1 MKRYTTYL
9 TENTPFEIR
18 LPEAQTVTM
27 KFKIGEGGFGE
38 VWRAV
43 HPSQPKNYALKQINI
58 PYLIEKGRINRDDKA
73 TLIERIKREASIDVP
88 SEFVVKCYGCRDI
101 EENFFLL
108 FDFVFGD
115 SFGDW
120 LRDHRNAPWP
130 VKKALFLDILRGVRD
145 LHRAGIIHRD
155 LKPSNILITYETQKP
170 KIIDFGLAKLDD
182 SSMTMSGDFSGSKF
196 YKDPSLIREW
206 KGIKSGDE
214 SSDVYALGLL
224 LYELI
229 VGKNLWDANGLLYEE
244 IFNQIVGKDNALDL
258 DRQFQ
263 LDAAPEEVAAV
274 RETIQRS
281 TRFDRTN
288 RLSSVDEMLALL
300 GETPSQLRSTPS
312 TPATSAAPVIERS
325 DGLSLSKGRND
336 APVQDVAAPRPKQA
350 PPQARP
356 KPAPTPPVAPSE
368 RQPAKR
374 GGFGKM
380 VFIAMLIAAGVLAYQ
395 FREQWLPAPV
405 EPIAQATA
413 TPEPTATPKP
423 TPTPE
428 PTATPGGERPALPL
442 ETASEMLTLDIATNQ
457 ASYRS
462 GERVVVTIR
471 ASQTCY
477 LTLYD
482 ISVNGEV
489 AQIFPNG
496 HSDANRLEAGNTY
509 RIPAASDSFDFAIS
523 GDPGMER
530 FLAVATKED
539 IALFKEQRQQSGN
552 DPFPV
557 LSRYEDDFERRLH
570 EQLALLAP
578 EDWTQASVTFQV
590 R

>member
-18 LPEAQTVTM
+18 LPETQTVMM

-58 PYLIEKGRINRDDKA
+58 PQLIEKGRINRDDKA
-73 TLIERIKREASIDVP
+73 TLIERIKREASINVA
-88 SEFVVKCYGCRDI
+88 SEFVVKCHGCREI
-101 EENFFLL
+101 EDNFFLL

-120 LRDHRNAPWP
+120 IRDHHNAPWP
-130 VKKALFLDILRGVRD
+130 VKKSLFLNILRGVGD

-155 LKPSNILITYETQKP
+155 LKPSNILISYETQMP

-206 KGIKSGDE
+206 KGIKSGDA

-258 DRQFQ
+258 DRQFR

-274 RETIQRS
+274 REVIRRS
-281 TRFDRTN
+281 TRFERAN
-288 RLSSVDEMLALL
+288 RLRSVDEMLALFAATPSSTYV
-300 GETPSQLRSTPS
+300 ETPLRRATPLE
-312 TPATSAAPVIERS
+312 PPPI
-325 DGLSLSKGRND
+325 
-336 APVQDVAAPRPKQA
+336 APRRKEA
-350 PPQARP
+350 PPQVRP
-356 KPAPTPPVAPSE
+356 KTMPTPPVAPPE
-368 RQPAKR
+368 RQSAKR

-380 VFIAMLIAAGVLAYQ
+380 ALFLVLIAAGVLAYQ
-395 FREQWLPAPV
+395 FKDTFLPAPV
-405 EPIAQATA
+405 VEPVAEATA
-413 TPEPTATPKP
+413 TPEP

-428 PTATPGGERPALPL
+428 PTATPGGMRPALPP
-442 ETASEMLTLDIATNQ
+442 ETVSEALTLEISTNQ
-457 ASYRS
+457 AAYRN
-462 GERVVVTIR
+462 GERVVLSVR
-471 ASQTCY
+471 VSQTCY

-489 AQIFPNG
+489 AQILPNG
-496 HSDANRLEAGNTY
+496 YTEANRLEAGKTY
-509 RIPAASDSFDFAIS
+509 RIPAPSDSFDFEVS
-523 GDPGMER
+523 GEPGMER
-530 FLAVATKED
+530 FLAIATTED
-539 IALFKEQRQQSGN
+539 MTLFKEQRQMSGN

-557 LSRYEDDFERRLH
+557 LSRYEDEFERRLH
-570 EQLALLAP
+570 EQLALIPP
-578 EDWTQASVTFQV
+578 EGWTQASVTFQV

>member
-9 TENTPFEIR
+9 SENAPFEVG
-18 LPEAQTVTM
+18 LPEVQTVTM

-43 HPSQPKNYALKQINI
+43 HPNQPKNYALKQVNI
-58 PYLIEKGRINRDDKA
+58 PYLIEKGRMNRDDKA
-73 TLIERIKREASIDVP
+73 TLIERIKREASINVP
-88 SEFVVKCYGCRDI
+88 SEFVVKCHGYREI

-120 LRDHRNAPWP
+120 IRDHRSAPWP
-130 VKKALFLDILRGVRD
+130 VKKTLFLDILRGVRD

-155 LKPSNILITYETQKP
+155 LKPSNILITYETQTP

-229 VGKNLWDANGLLYEE
+229 VGQNLWDANGLLYEE

-258 DRQFQ
+258 DCKFA
-263 LDAAPEEVAAV
+263 LDTAPEDVAAV
-274 RETIQRS
+274 REVIQRS

-288 RLSSVDEMLALL
+288 RLQSVDEMLTRLEKMPSAPPVATSFQRDTQTKQSSAVSASEPISTP
-300 GETPSQLRSTPS
+300 ETPQSRAKAAPI
-312 TPATSAAPVIERS
+312 PSAAPPKR
-325 DGLSLSKGRND
+325 R
-336 APVQDVAAPRPKQA
+336 PAA
-350 PPQARP
+350 
-356 KPAPTPPVAPSE
+356 
-368 RQPAKR
+368 R
-374 GGFGKM
+374 GGFGKI
-380 VFIAMLIAAGVLAYQ
+380 VVVLLLIAAGAVAYQ
-395 FREQWLPAPV
+395 FREQWLPARI
-405 EPIAQATA
+405 EPIAVATV
-413 TPEPTATPKP
+413 
-423 TPTPE
+423 TPE
-428 PTATPGGERPALPL
+428 PTATPGGDRPALPPDA
-442 ETASEMLTLDIATNQ
+442 ASDLLTLEIGTNQ
-457 ASYRS
+457 SSYRS
-462 GERVVVTIR
+462 GERVVISIR
-471 ASQTCY
+471 ANQMCY

-482 ISVNGEV
+482 ISVNGEIT
-489 AQIFPNG
+489 QIFPNG
-496 HSDANRLEAGNTY
+496 YTDANRLDAGKIY
-509 RIPAASDSFDFAIS
+509 RIPAESDRFDFEIS
-523 GDPGMER
+523 GEPGMER

-539 IALFKEQRQQSGN
+539 IALFKEQRQMSGN

-557 LSRYEDDFERRLH
+557 LSHYEDDFERRLF
-570 EQLALLAP
+570 EQLNLIAP

>member
-9 TENTPFEIR
+9 TENAPFEIR

-43 HPSQPKNYALKQINI
+43 HPNQPKNYALKQINI

-73 TLIERIKREASIDVP
+73 TLIERIKREASINVP
-88 SEFVVKCYGCRDI
+88 SEFVVKCHGYREI

-120 LRDHRNAPWP
+120 IRDHRNAPWP

-145 LHRAGIIHRD
+145 LHRAGIVHRD
-155 LKPSNILITYETQKP
+155 LKPSNILITYETQTP

-229 VGKNLWDANGLLYEE
+229 VGQNLWDANGLLYEE

-258 DRQFQ
+258 DRQFA
-263 LDAAPEEVAAV
+263 LDAAPEEIAAV
-274 RETIQRS
+274 REVIQRS

-288 RLSSVDEMLALL
+288 RLQSVDEMLAWLKNTPSSMSV
-300 GETPSQLRSTPS
+300 ETPSRSEVQRKAPS
-312 TPATSAAPVIERS
+312 SPPAPKSEPSQARLKTTLNPPAAP
-325 DGLSLSKGRND
+325 
-336 APVQDVAAPRPKQA
+336 P
-350 PPQARP
+350 
-356 KPAPTPPVAPSE
+356 E
-368 RQPAKR
+368 RQRQQR
-374 GGFGKM
+374 GGFGKLI
-380 VFIAMLIAAGVLAYQ
+380 VVALLIAAGVLAYQ
-395 FREQWLPAPV
+395 FRERWLPAPV
-405 EPIAQATA
+405 EPVAVATA
-413 TPEPTATPKP
+413 TPEPTPTA

-428 PTATPGGERPALPL
+428 PTATPGGERPALPPDA
-442 ETASEMLTLDIATNQ
+442 ASELLTLEIGTNQ
-457 ASYRS
+457 SSYRS
-462 GERVVVTIR
+462 GERVVVAVR
-471 ASQTCY
+471 ANQACY

-482 ISVNGEV
+482 IGVNGEITQV
-489 AQIFPNG
+489 FPNG
-496 HSDANRLEAGNTY
+496 YTDANRLEAGKTY
-509 RIPAASDSFDFAIS
+509 RIPADSDRFDFEVS
-523 GDPGMER
+523 GEPGMER

-539 IALFKEQRQQSGN
+539 IVLFKEQRQMSGN

-557 LSRYEDDFERRLH
+557 LSRYEDDFERRLF
-570 EQLALLAP
+570 EQLNLVAP
-578 EDWTQASVTFQV
+578 EDWTQASITFQV